1 MEHTQELTM
10 YGYNP
15 LAINQLAQARLAQ
28 ARRDGTG
35 GREVRRL
42 RRAARRQNRPA
53 EH

>member
-15 LAINQLAQARLAQ
+15 LAINQLAQARLTQ
-28 ARRDGTG
+28 ARRDGHG

-42 RRAARRQNRPA
+42 RRAARRQNRSA
-53 EH
+53 ES

>member
-1 MEHTQELTM
+1 MEDTQELTM

-15 LAINQLAQARLAQ
+15 LAIDQLAKARLTQ
-28 ARRDGTG
+28 ARRDGHG

-42 RRAARRQNRPA
+42 RRAARRQTRNL